1 VYGQEVLKNMMKH
14 IRGQKMW
21 IGLIFMVSLLA
32 FSGCAG
38 TGKGK
43 TAATPAA
50 AEVNSLRI
58 GVAPSAPPLVFYQEE
73 RVAGIEA
80 DFANALAQSLG
91 KTPRFVVLAWDD
103 LIPALLEKRIDIIM
117 SGMSITRLRETR
129 INFTAP
135 YLRAG
140 QMALVRNQDVSS
152 YPSASAIKNTER
164 RVGFMKGTTGDF
176 LVQKEFQL
184 TTRKIPYTMTKDA
197 VQALIEERI
206 DMVIGDAPV
215 IWWNATAKEPQGL
228 MLIPIFLTEEN
239 LAWGV
244 RKDDTALLE
253 SANRFLET
261 WKSSGKL
268 KSTIKQWIPSAPA
281 ERIP

>member
-1 VYGQEVLKNMMKH
+1 MISKKMAQKTRVLL
-14 IRGQKMW
+14 
-21 IGLIFMVSLLA
+21 IGMVSL
-32 FSGCAG
+32 FIISGCAG
-38 TGKGK
+38 TGKEK
-43 TAATPAA
+43 ITAAPAA
-50 AEVNSLRI
+50 PEDNSLRI
-58 GVAPSAPPLVFYQEE
+58 GVTPSAPPLVFYQES

-91 KTPRFVVLAWDD
+91 KTPRFVVLTWDD

-117 SGMSITRLRETR
+117 SGMSVTRLRETR

-140 QMALVRNQDVSS
+140 QMALVRNQDVSL
-152 YPSASAIKNTER
+152 YPSAASIKYTQA

-184 TTRKIPYTMTKDA
+184 TTRKVPFPLTKDA

-206 DMVIGDAPV
+206 DLVIGDAPV
-215 IWWNATAKEPQGL
+215 MWWNATAKEPQGIT
-228 MLIPIFLTEEN
+228 LIPIFLTEEN

-244 RKDDTALLE
+244 RKDDSALLE

-268 KSTIKQWIPSAPA
+268 RSTIKQWIPSAPA

>member
-1 VYGQEVLKNMMKH
+1 MRGH
-14 IRGQKMW
+14 IMDQKMW
-21 IGLIFMVSLLA
+21 IGLICMLSLLA
-32 FSGCAG
+32 FLGCAG
-38 TGKGK
+38 TGTVK
-43 TAATPAA
+43 TAAAPAA

-58 GVAPSAPPLVFYQEE
+58 GVTPSAPPLVFFQEE

-117 SGMSITRLRETR
+117 SGMSVTRLRETR

-135 YLRAG
+135 YLKAG
-140 QMALVRNQDVSS
+140 QMALVRNQDISS
-152 YPSASAIKNTER
+152 YPSAPAIKNTER

-184 TTRKIPYTMTKDA
+184 TTRKVPFTLIKDA

-206 DMVIGDAPV
+206 DMVVDDAPV

>member
-1 VYGQEVLKNMMKH
+1 MISKET
-14 IRGQKMW
+14 GQKMW
-21 IGLIFMVSLLA
+21 IGLICMVSLLA

-43 TAATPAA
+43 TAAAPASL
-50 AEVNSLRI
+50 EENSLRI
-58 GVAPSAPPLVFYQEE
+58 GVTPSAPPLIFYQEG
-73 RVAGIEA
+73 RIAGIEA
-80 DFANALAQSLG
+80 DFAAALAQSLG

-103 LIPALLEKRIDIIM
+103 LMPALLEKRIDIIM
-117 SGMSITRLRETR
+117 SGMSVTKLRETR

-135 YLRAG
+135 YLKAG
-140 QMALVRNQDVSS
+140 QMSLVRNQDVPS
-152 YPSASAIKNTER
+152 YPSAASIKNTQG

-184 TTRKIPYTMTKDA
+184 TTRKIPYALTKDA

-215 IWWNATAKEPQGL
+215 IWWNATAKEAQGL

-244 RKDDTALLE
+244 RKDDSALLE

-268 KSTIKQWIPSAPA
+268 RSTIKQWIPSAPV

>member
-1 VYGQEVLKNMMKH
+1 
-14 IRGQKMW
+14 
-21 IGLIFMVSLLA
+21 MVSLLA

-38 TGKGK
+38 TDKGK
-43 TAATPAA
+43 IAAAPAA
-50 AEVNSLRI
+50 LEENSLRI
-58 GVAPSAPPLVFYQEE
+58 GVTPSAPPLIFYQEG

-80 DFANALAQSLG
+80 DFADALAQSLG

-103 LIPALLEKRIDIIM
+103 LMPALLEKRIDIIM
-117 SGMSITRLRETR
+117 SGMSVTKLRETR
-129 INFTAP
+129 INFTTP
-135 YLRAG
+135 YLKAG
-140 QMALVRNQDVSS
+140 QMALVRNQDLSL
-152 YPSASAIKNTER
+152 YPSASSIKNTQG

-184 TTRKIPYTMTKDA
+184 TTRKIPFTLTKDA

-244 RKDDTALLE
+244 RKDDTQLLE

>member
-1 VYGQEVLKNMMKH
+1 MIKN
-14 IRGQKMW
+14 IIEQKMW
-21 IGLIFMVSLLA
+21 IGLIGVVSLLA

-38 TGKGK
+38 TDKGK
-43 TAATPAA
+43 TAAAPAA
-50 AEVNSLRI
+50 FEENSLRI
-58 GVAPSAPPLVFYQEE
+58 GVSPSAPPLIFYQES

-80 DFANALAQSLG
+80 DFANAFVQSLG

-117 SGMSITRLRETR
+117 SGMSVTKLRETR

-135 YLRAG
+135 YLKAG
-140 QMALVRNQDVSS
+140 QMALVRNQDLSL
-152 YPSASAIKNTER
+152 YPSASSIKNTQS

-184 TTRKIPYTMTKDA
+184 TTRKVPFTLTKDA

-244 RKDDTALLE
+244 RKADTALLE

>member
-1 VYGQEVLKNMMKH
+1 MISKKT
-14 IRGQKMW
+14 GQKMW
-21 IGLIFMVSLLA
+21 VVVTCMVSLFA

-38 TGKGK
+38 TDKGK
-43 TAATPAA
+43 AAAAPAA
-50 AEVNSLRI
+50 REENSLRI
-58 GVAPSAPPLVFYQEE
+58 GVTPSAPPLIFYQES

-80 DFANALAQSLG
+80 DFAGALAQTLG
-91 KTPRFVVLAWDD
+91 KTPRFVVLTWDD

-117 SGMSITRLRETR
+117 SGMSVTKLRETR
-129 INFTAP
+129 INYTAP
-135 YLRAG
+135 YLKAG
-140 QMALVRNQDVSS
+140 QMALVRNQDVPS
-152 YPSASAIKNTER
+152 YPSAASIKNTQG

-184 TTRKIPYTMTKDA
+184 TTRKIPYALTKDA

-244 RKDDTALLE
+244 RKDDAQLLE

-261 WKSSGKL
+261 WKNNGKL

>member
-1 VYGQEVLKNMMKH
+1 MISKKT
-14 IRGQKMW
+14 GQKMW
-21 IGLIFMVSLLA
+21 IWLICMVSLLA

-43 TAATPAA
+43 IAAAPAA
-50 AEVNSLRI
+50 IENSLRI
-58 GVAPSAPPLVFYQEE
+58 GLTPSAPPLVFYQEG

-80 DFANALAQSLG
+80 DFANALALSLG

-103 LIPALLEKRIDIIM
+103 LMPALLEKRIDIIM
-117 SGMSITRLRETR
+117 SGMSVTRLRETR
-129 INFTAP
+129 INFTTP
-135 YLRAG
+135 YLKAG
-140 QMALVRNQDVSS
+140 QMALVRNQDLSL
-152 YPSASAIKNTER
+152 YPSALSIKNTQG

-184 TTRKIPYTMTKDA
+184 TTRKVPFTETKDA
-197 VQALIEERI
+197 VQALIEERL
-206 DMVIGDAPV
+206 DLVIGDAPV

-244 RKDDTALLE
+244 RTDDTQLLE

-268 KSTIKQWIPSAPA
+268 RSTIKQWIPSAPA

>member
-1 VYGQEVLKNMMKH
+1 MISKET
-14 IRGQKMW
+14 GQKMW
-21 IGLIFMVSLLA
+21 IWLICVLSLLI

-43 TAATPAA
+43 TAAASAA
-50 AEVNSLRI
+50 LEENSLRI
-58 GVAPSAPPLVFYQEE
+58 GVTPSAPPLIFYQEG
-73 RVAGIEA
+73 RIAGIEA
-80 DFANALAQSLG
+80 DFAAALAQSLG

-103 LIPALLEKRIDIIM
+103 LMPALLEKRIDIIM
-117 SGMSITRLRETR
+117 SGMSVTKLRETR

-135 YLRAG
+135 YLKGG
-140 QMALVRNQDVSS
+140 QMALVRNQDVPS
-152 YPSASAIKNTER
+152 YPSAASIKNTQG

-184 TTRKIPYTMTKDA
+184 TTRKVPFPLTKDA

-206 DMVIGDAPV
+206 DLVIGDAPV
-215 IWWNATAKEPQGL
+215 MWWNATAKEPQGIT
-228 MLIPIFLTEEN
+228 LIPIFLTEEN

-244 RKDDTALLE
+244 RKDDSALLE

>member
-1 VYGQEVLKNMMKH
+1 M
-14 IRGQKMW
+14 IRNIVEQKMW
-21 IGLIFMVSLLA
+21 IGLICVLNLLI

-38 TGKGK
+38 AGKGK
-43 TAATPAA
+43 TTAAPAA
-50 AEVNSLRI
+50 SQDNSLRI
-58 GVAPSAPPLVFYQEE
+58 GVTPSAPPLVFYQES

-80 DFANALAQSLG
+80 DFAKALAQSLG
-91 KTPRFVVLAWDD
+91 KTPRFVVLSWDD
-103 LIPALLEKRIDIIM
+103 LMTALLEKRIDIIM
-117 SGMSITRLRETR
+117 SGMSVTRLRETR
-129 INFTAP
+129 INFTSP
-135 YLRAG
+135 YLKAG

-152 YPSASAIKNTER
+152 YSSASSIKNTES

-176 LVQKEFQL
+176 LVQKEFQR
-184 TTRKIPYTMTKDA
+184 TTRKVPFTMTKDA

-228 MLIPIFLTEEN
+228 MLIPFFLTDEN

>member
-1 VYGQEVLKNMMKH
+1 MIRKKMEQKIRVLL
-14 IRGQKMW
+14 
-21 IGLIFMVSLLA
+21 IGMVSL
-32 FSGCAG
+32 FIVSGCAG
-38 TGKGK
+38 TGREKS
-43 TAATPAA
+43 TAAPAA
-50 AEVNSLRI
+50 LEENSLRI
-58 GVAPSAPPLVFYQEE
+58 GVAPSAPPLAFYQEG
-73 RVAGIEA
+73 RVAGVEA

-91 KTPRFVVLAWDD
+91 KTPRFVVLSWDD

-117 SGMSITRLRETR
+117 SGMSVTRLRETR

-135 YLRAG
+135 YLKAG

-176 LVQKEFQL
+176 LVQKEFQQ
-184 TTRKIPYTMTKDA
+184 TTRKIPYTLTKDA

-206 DMVIGDAPV
+206 DMVIDDAPV

-228 MLIPIFLTEEN
+228 MLVPIFLTEEN

-244 RKDDTALLE
+244 RKDDAKLLE

-261 WKSSGKL
+261 WQSSGKL

>member
-1 VYGQEVLKNMMKH
+1 MISKKTE
-14 IRGQKMW
+14 QK
-21 IGLIFMVSLLA
+21 IQLLLICAVSLIA

-38 TGKGK
+38 TDKSK
-43 TAATPAA
+43 SSAAPAA
-50 AEVNSLRI
+50 LEENSLRI
-58 GVAPSAPPLVFYQEE
+58 GVTPSAPPLIFYQEG
-73 RVAGIEA
+73 RIAGIEA
-80 DFANALAQSLG
+80 DFAAALAQSLG

-103 LIPALLEKRIDIIM
+103 LMPALLEKRIDIIM
-117 SGMSITRLRETR
+117 SGMSVTKLRETR

-140 QMALVRNQDVSS
+140 QMSLVRNQDLSL
-152 YPSASAIKNTER
+152 YPSATSIKDTQS
-164 RVGFMKGTTGDF
+164 RVGFVKGTTGDF

-184 TTRKIPYTMTKDA
+184 TTRKIPFSMIKDA
-197 VQALIEERI
+197 VQSLAEERI
-206 DMVIGDAPV
+206 DMVVSDAPV
-215 IWWNATAKEPQGL
+215 IWWNATAKEAQGL

-244 RKDDTALLE
+244 RKDDSALLE

>member
-1 VYGQEVLKNMMKH
+1 MISKKT
-14 IRGQKMW
+14 GQKMW
-21 IGLIFMVSLLA
+21 VVVICMVSLLP

-43 TAATPAA
+43 TAAASAA
-50 AEVNSLRI
+50 LEENSLRI
-58 GVAPSAPPLVFYQEE
+58 GVTPSAPPLIFYQEG
-73 RVAGIEA
+73 RITGIEA
-80 DFANALAQSLG
+80 DFAAALAQSLG

-103 LIPALLEKRIDIIM
+103 LMSALLEKRIDIIM
-117 SGMSITRLRETR
+117 SGMSVTKLRETR

-135 YLRAG
+135 YLKAG
-140 QMALVRNQDVSS
+140 QMSLVRNQDVPS
-152 YPSASAIKNTER
+152 YPSAASIKNTQG

-184 TTRKIPYTMTKDA
+184 TTRKIPYALTKDA

-215 IWWNATAKEPQGL
+215 IWWNATAKEAQGL

-244 RKDDTALLE
+244 RKDDARLLE
-253 SANRFLET
+253 SANLFLEN
-261 WKSSGKL
+261 WKKSGKL
-268 KSTIKQWIPSAPA
+268 KTTIKQWIPSAPA